1 MCVPGCCFVAQ
12 LLLVLVLFD
21 EGSSQISKRQAE
33 EPAMKLPAPRY
44 ESGISVEKALHER
57 RSVREYTKEPLT
69 LDQVSQLLWSAQGIT
84 HPDGLRTSPSAGA
97 LYPLEAY
104 LVAGNVR
111 GLSPGLYHYRPA
123 THDLERWSEND
134 LREGLFRAASQ
145 QEAVRDAGAVLV
157 LTVIHERITG
167 KYGERGERYADFEIG
182 HAAQNVLLQAVALG
196 LGAVPVGA
204 FNDASVQK
212 LLGLPEAEFPRY
224 LIPVGNR

>member
-1 MCVPGCCFVAQ
+1 
-12 LLLVLVLFD
+12 
-21 EGSSQISKRQAE
+21 
-33 EPAMKLPAPRY
+33 MKLPAPRY

-104 LVAGNVR
+104 LVAGDVR
-111 GLSPGLYHYRPA
+111 GISPGLYHYRPA
-123 THDLERWSEND
+123 THDLEPRSEHD
-134 LREGLFRAASQ
+134 LREALSRAALQ
-145 QEAVRDAGAVLV
+145 QEAVRDAGGVLV
-157 LTVIHERITG
+157 LTVVHERITG
-167 KYGERGERYADFEIG
+167 KYGQRGERYADFEIG

-204 FNDASVQK
+204 FDDASVQK
-212 LLGLPEAEFPRY
+212 ILGLPASEHPRY
-224 LIPVGNR
+224 LIPIGGR